1 MDRPRRKATLEIQ
14 HVGDEVLVND
24 PELGKVHVLNL
35 SAGRVL
41 ELCDGARTVGDIARE
56 LADETGV
63 DADAIEPDIG
73 AILAT
78 FAGLHLYER

>member
-1 MDRPRRKATLEIQ
+1 MDRPQRKASLEIQ
-14 HVGDEVLVND
+14 HVGDEVLVSD

-41 ELCDGARTVGDIARE
+41 ELCDGAHTVDDIARE

-63 DADAIEPDIG
+63 DADAIEPDID
-73 AILAT
+73 AIVVT
-78 FAGLHLYER
+78 FAGLHLYVR